1 MDKSRSA
8 GGQQSDGLAR
18 WLEVMAVWVLVIIAL
33 NGPMIFTIPGYSSE
47 QTCSA
52 HAKDAIAKLPHLKSG
67 IRWTYRCIRP
77 D

>member
-1 MDKSRSA
+1 LGARRVDKGADRLIGR
-8 GGQQSDGLAR
+8 GGDG
-18 WLEVMAVWVLVIIAL
+18 MWVLVIIAL

-52 HAKDAIAKLPHLKSG
+52 HANEAIAKLPRLKSG
-67 IRWTYRCIRP
+67 IRWTYRCIKP